1 MVQTT
6 QSKERLA
13 DLVAYL
19 ASRVRELMVYNTIC
33 SATEQRQTAAIAMAQ
48 DVDVVI
54 VVGGKNSGNTRRLA
68 ELCAAEQPRTHHVET
83 AAEIDPSWLR
93 GARSCRC
100 DGRGIDPF
108 GADRGR
114 DRPPS
119 RDRAMTQSMPRVVIV
134 GYPNVGKSTLFNRI
148 TGTRDAVVAPESGV
162 TRDRKEGQAEW
173 RGRTFLVVDTGGIDL
188 RSDLPLGAEV
198 RGQAQTAVGEAV
210 AAVFLLDGK
219 AGVTPQD
226 HEIAALLRRSGV
238 PVVLA
243 VNKQDAQVAREN
255 LHEYWELGL
264 GEPLG
269 VSAEHGLGVGDLLD
283 EIVELLPEHEA
294 GEAPVT
300 PVRVAI
306 VGRPNVGKSSLL
318 NALLGDHRTIVS
330 PLPGT
335 TRDAI
340 DTDLM
345 FDSTPMTLIDT
356 AGLRRPGKRTTT
368 DVEYYSSLR
377 ALRALERSDVA
388 LVVVDASEGLVDLD
402 LQIAYE
408 AQRAKCATAVL
419 FNKWDVTQL
428 DLDMATARVKAKVQ
442 MRPRW
447 LAVSALTGRGVDRI
461 LPLAREL
468 YGQYSTRIPTAEL
481 NRWLEATR
489 AKRPERAKGVK
500 SIKTFYMV
508 QYETRPPRFKV
519 MVNSRALVTRS
530 FAYYLENRLREDHG
544 FWGIPLVI
552 DFEGKEERYS

>member
-1 MVQTT
+1 
-6 QSKERLA
+6 
-13 DLVAYL
+13 
-19 ASRVRELMVYNTIC
+19 
-33 SATEQRQTAAIAMAQ
+33 
-48 DVDVVI
+48 
-54 VVGGKNSGNTRRLA
+54 
-68 ELCAAEQPRTHHVET
+68 
-83 AAEIDPSWLR
+83 
-93 GARSCRC
+93 
-100 DGRGIDPF
+100 
-108 GADRGR
+108 
-114 DRPPS
+114 
-119 RDRAMTQSMPRVVIV
+119 MTGPIPRVVIV

-173 RGRTFLVVDTGGIDL
+173 RGRSFLVVDTGGIDL
-188 RSDLPLGAEV
+188 RSELPLGVEV
-198 RGQAQTAVGEAV
+198 RGQAQTAVSEAA

-226 HEIAALLRRSGV
+226 HEIAALLRRSRV

-243 VNKQDAQVAREN
+243 VNKQDASVAREN

-269 VSAEHGLGVGDLLD
+269 VSAEHGLGVGELLD
-283 EIVELLPEHEA
+283 QVVRLLPEHELDTDTVA
-294 GEAPVT
+294 

-306 VGRPNVGKSSLL
+306 VGRPNVGKSSIL

-330 PLPGT
+330 PVPGT

-340 DTDLM
+340 DTDLL
-345 FDSTPMTLIDT
+345 FDGTPMTLIDT

-419 FNKWDVTQL
+419 FNKWDLTRL
-428 DLDMATARVKAKVQ
+428 DLDLATARIKAKVQ

-468 YGQYSTRIPTAEL
+468 FGQYSTRIPTAEL
-481 NRWLEATR
+481 NRWLEGIR
-489 AKRPERAKGVK
+489 ARRPGNRAKGVK
-500 SIKTFYMV
+500 AVKIFYMV
-508 QYETRPPRFKV
+508 QYETGPPRFKV
-519 MVNSRALVTRS
+519 MVNSRALVSRP
-530 FAYYLENRLREDHG
+530 FAYFLENRLREDYG
-544 FWGIPLVI
+544 FWGVPLVI